1 MNLTNVAR
9 DLLVGLVQRGTLSSI
24 SGEILRSWSESGQSL
39 HFGKNARID
48 LPAANPDHVSLIGAD
63 QIFTQDFPNTAR
75 TSDDDI
81 DSASAVRFARLE
93 GGGIE
98 RNQHL
103 TVPVP
108 IAREPSVPLRISWQ
122 AAYFC
127 QRKRSIG
134 WQVDLLDTPMGILFG
149 QSTE

>member
-1 MNLTNVAR
+1 MNLTKVAL
-9 DLLVGLVQRGTLSSI
+9 DLLVGPLKRGTLSSI

-48 LPAANPDHVSLIGAD
+48 LSAANPDHVSLIGAY
-63 QIFTQDFPNTAR
+63 QVLTQDFPNTAR

-81 DSASAVRFARLE
+81 DATCAVRFARLE

-98 RNQHL
+98 RNQNL

-108 IAREPSVPLRISWQ
+108 V
-122 AAYFC
+122 
-127 QRKRSIG
+127 
-134 WQVDLLDTPMGILFG
+134 
-149 QSTE
+149 